1 MTVMRG
7 TPRTTPRSASRA
19 NARRSV
25 LAIAALALVALA
37 PATALAIGS
46 ELPPNQ
52 AGVYLY
58 DLANIWQPATE
69 ARAQQVAEAIRSR
82 TKATVVV
89 VSWPTGF
96 DSVSTGTARTDAAAI
111 MDAWGVGR
119 RGINDGLVVLFDM
132 DTSNR
137 HGQIFLYAGSG
148 FLDTWLNE
156 AEASSIVNGDMLPKA
171 KSGDFDGALL
181 AGIDHL
187 DRIIQPG
194 GNPERASWALI
205 RLSLSIALAV
215 AGGALLGRFLRAWWL
230 RGRDARTPLIDAS
243 VLLPDPP
250 PGLTPAMATVLRE
263 DMVDRAAFT
272 SALVDLGHRGL
283 VTFQDDEGDGKKVDL
298 HVPREPLADIGS
310 LEARRRPLGVAEHS
324 LAQKIESDGDPD
336 GEGWTITAKRL
347 RAGTGAK
354 LYEDFKKHIG
364 VAAGSSGWFRDDPNK
379 LMGKWA
385 GIGTL
390 VAIAA
395 PIALAVFGLADE
407 GSPDILKPGYEPLAA
422 ALGFDCLIGI
432 VIAIG
437 SRFLP
442 ARTEDGARTL
452 AMALAYRNTLEFE
465 IAQAPTVTAAVEAT
479 KPRLPWI
486 TTPDLLTVWAVAL
499 GLNHEIDKLIKRTM
513 ETQGT
518 TGAGVWTPFWFSGSL
533 GGGGFSSA
541 GLAGAV
547 SSISVSA
554 TSSSGGGFGG
564 GGSGGGG
571 GAGGGF

>member
-1 MTVMRG
+1 MSLPGRRDVL
-7 TPRTTPRSASRA
+7 RTTASLVLA
-19 NARRSV
+19 VATLVLGAAGSV
-25 LAIAALALVALA
+25 LAI
-37 PATALAIGS
+37 GQQ
-46 ELPPNQ
+46 LPPNQ
-52 AGVYLY
+52 PGVYVY
-58 DLANIWQPATE
+58 DLAHIWQPDTV
-69 ARAQQVAEAIRSR
+69 ARAQQVAESVRAR
-82 TKATVVV
+82 TQATIVV
-89 VSWPTGF
+89 VSWPTGLG
-96 DSVSTGTARTDAAAI
+96 SVSTGTARTDAAAI

-119 RGINDGLVVLFDM
+119 RGVNDGLVVLFDM
-132 DTSNR
+132 DATNR
-137 HGQIFLYAGSG
+137 HGQVYLYAGSG
-148 FLDTWLNE
+148 FLDTWLND
-156 AEASSIVNGDMLPKA
+156 AEAASIVNGEMLPKA
-171 KSGDFDGALL
+171 KDGDLDGALV
-181 AGIDHL
+181 AGMDHL
-187 DRIIQPG
+187 DRIVQPG
-194 GNPERASWALI
+194 GNPDRALWSSI
-205 RLSLSIALAV
+205 RLFLSIAVLV
-215 AGGALLGRFLRAWWL
+215 AGAALLGRFLRTWWL
-230 RGRDARTPLIDAS
+230 RGRDARTVLIDDS
-243 VLLPDPP
+243 VLLPEPP
-250 PGLTPAMATVLRE
+250 PGLTPAMATVLRD
-263 DMVDRAAFT
+263 DMVNREAFT

-283 VTFQDDEGDGKKVDL
+283 VTFQDDEGDGKHVDL
-298 HVPREPLADIGS
+298 HVPEKPLADIGS

-324 LAQKIESDGDPD
+324 LAQKIESEGEPD
-336 GEGWTITAKRL
+336 GGGWTLTSKRL

-379 LMGKWA
+379 VMGTWA

-395 PIALAVFGLADE
+395 PIVLALTSFADQTT
-407 GSPDILKPGYEPLAA
+407 PDLIKPGYEPLAA
-422 ALGFDCLIGI
+422 ALGVDFVVGL

-437 SRFLP
+437 SRFMP

-452 AMALAYRNTLEFE
+452 AMALAYRNTLHFE
-465 IAQAPTVTAAVEAT
+465 IGQAPTVSAAVEAT

-499 GLNHEIDKLIKRTM
+499 GLNHEIDSLIKRTM

-518 TGAGVWTPFWFSGSL
+518 TGVGVWTPLWYSGSF

-547 SSISVSA
+547 SSIAVSA

>member
-1 MTVMRG
+1 MRPATRLAARPG
-7 TPRTTPRSASRA
+7 SGPRRRA
-19 NARRSV
+19 L
-25 LAIAALALVALA
+25 LALAALVLVALA

-52 AGVYLY
+52 QGVYVY
-58 DLANIWQPATE
+58 DLAHIWQPGTV
-69 ARAQQVAEAIRSR
+69 ARAQQVAEQVRAR
-82 TKATVVV
+82 TQATIVV

-96 DSVSTGTARTDAAAI
+96 GSVSTVTARTDAAAI

-137 HGQIFLYAGSG
+137 HGQVYLYAGSG

-156 AEASSIVNGDMLPKA
+156 TEAASIVNNDMLPKA
-171 KSGDFDGALL
+171 KDGDLDGALL
-181 AGIDHL
+181 AGMDHL
-187 DRIIQPG
+187 DRIVQPG
-194 GNPERASWALI
+194 GNPDRALWGSI
-205 RLSLSIALAV
+205 RLFLSIAVLV
-215 AGGALLGRFLRAWWL
+215 AGAALLGRFLRTWWL
-230 RGRDARTPLIDAS
+230 RGRDARTPLIDDS
-243 VLLPDPP
+243 VLLPEPP

-263 DMVDRAAFT
+263 DMVTRAAFT

-283 VTFQDDEGDGKKVDL
+283 VTFQDDEGDGKQVDL

-324 LAQKIESDGDPD
+324 LAQKIESEADPD
-336 GEGWTITAKRL
+336 GEGWTLTSKRL

-354 LYEDFKKHIG
+354 LYEDFKKHVGI
-364 VAAGSSGWFRDDPNK
+364 AAASSGWFRDDPTK
-379 LMGKWA
+379 LSGRWA

-390 VAIAA
+390 VAIGA
-395 PIALAVFGLADE
+395 PIAFALTCIAGE
-407 GSPDILKPGYEPLAA
+407 ESPDFIKPGYEPLAA
-422 ALGFDCLIGI
+422 ALGILLLVGV

-437 SRFLP
+437 SRFMP

-452 AMALAYRNTLEFE
+452 AMALAYRNTLHFE
-465 IAQAPTVTAAVEAT
+465 IPRAPTVSAAVEAT

-499 GLNHEIDKLIKRTM
+499 GLNHEIDGLIKRTM

-518 TGAGVWTPFWFSGSL
+518 TGAGVWTPLWFSGSL

-547 SSISVSA
+547 SSIAVSA